1 MDEEVQTRGV
11 LAIGGS
17 AGAVPPLRMLLEGLG
32 PHLRQPVIVLLHMP
46 ANGMGILATVSA
58 ASPHLPVQE
67 VIEGAVPEPG
77 HVYVASPDRH
87 LLVVDGKFR
96 LGNGPRENLAR
107 PAIDPLLR
115 SIAMS
120 YGPRAVAVLLS
131 GMLDDG
137 VSGLDA
143 IKRCGGVAVVQDPA
157 DALVPGMPAAAVA
170 KVKALDLV
178 ARADALPALLQ
189 DLLDEPAGW
198 PVPVPDDIRLE
209 VQIAAGDIGNTKELG
224 PYASPSSMTCPSCGG
239 VMSEMTGQV
248 PLRYR
253 CQVGHAMTAE
263 VMASQQEGAIDEA
276 IRIALRV
283 IEERAQL
290 VARMADES
298 RAAGR
303 TATTESYEQRAEEY
317 RRYAETLRVAVL
329 SSLKKPEERE
339 PESG

>member
-1 MDEEVQTRGV
+1 MDEEVQTRGILV
-11 LAIGGS
+11 IGGS
-17 AGAVPPLRMLLEGLG
+17 AGAAVPLNTLLDGLG
-32 PHLRQPVIVLLHMP
+32 PNLRQPVVVLLHMP
-46 ANGMGILATVSA
+46 ANGLGITSTVSA
-58 ASPHLPVQE
+58 ASQHLPVQE
-67 VIEGAVPEPG
+67 ALEGSALEAG
-77 HVYVASPDRH
+77 TVYVATPDRH

-107 PAIDPLLR
+107 PSIDPLFR
-115 SIAMS
+115 SVAMS

-137 VSGLDA
+137 VSGLEA
-143 IKRCGGVAVVQDPA
+143 IKRCGGVAVVQDPS
-157 DALVPGMPAAAVA
+157 DALAPGMPAAAVA

-178 ARADALPALLQ
+178 AAAAAMPALLQ

-198 PVPVPDDIRLE
+198 PVPVPEDIKLE
-209 VQIAAGDIGNTKELG
+209 VQIAAGDIGNTKDLG
-224 PYASPSSMTCPSCGG
+224 PYVSPSSMTCPSCGG
-239 VMSEMTGQV
+239 VMSEMKGQV

-263 VMASQQEGAIDEA
+263 VMASKQEGAIDEA

-290 VARMADES
+290 VTRMADES

-329 SSLKKPEERE
+329 SSLKTPEERE